1 MRQLIYQV
9 CHIRYHVS
17 FYLWLIG
24 SVLKHCKVPKYYG
37 QDYLKIFFLLSTLPA
52 MIQISEKMLIWFKK
66 VSSVKKLLISD
77 GESILESI
85 FDLHWTCKILL
96 TQNRYIWNF
105 NTTDLLYIFLK
116 VWRYALIIYKM
127 SKT

>member
-1 MRQLIYQV
+1 MYQV
-9 CHIRYHVS
+9 CHIRYHIS

-24 SVLKHCKVPKYYG
+24 SILKHCKVPKYYG

-96 TQNRYIWNF
+96 TQNR
-105 NTTDLLYIFLK
+105 
-116 VWRYALIIYKM
+116 
-127 SKT
+127 